1 MKRSNTLNFNT
12 SKFLQT
18 VKEAFNQ
25 LADNMGT
32 GLKCGDP
39 PREVSDA
46 RLGSVKVQVST
57 LEDEIVSSSLSGSP
71 TFDPGPSLSGQY
83 SAPRQCGGGRICC
96 GVFLK
101 LIQYKEEVIVADK
114 RKQRNDIQ
122 VVSSQVRFI
131 KKPTRKLRSMLC
143 HGLAFLDFW
152 AGFNK
157 TGNKIAR
164 NGSTKFAVRMIW

>member
-1 MKRSNTLNFNT
+1 MG
-12 SKFLQT
+12 
-18 VKEAFNQ
+18 
-25 LADNMGT
+25 AD
-32 GLKCGDP
+32 LKCGDP

-71 TFDPGPSLSGQY
+71 KFDPGPALSGQY

-114 RKQRNDIQ
+114 REQSNNIQ
-122 VVSSQVRFI
+122 VVSSQVSVNE
-131 KKPTRKLRSMLC
+131 KPARKLR
-143 HGLAFLDFW
+143 
-152 AGFNK
+152 
-157 TGNKIAR
+157 
-164 NGSTKFAVRMIW
+164 